1 MEIEVTVD
9 QGEAHCPDHVF
20 NQVKTPKYIMNCLHC
35 KRHEKNNIPDFLFTI
50 QSILLLLGNNIKVNT
65 FLGKGMILLSDQIQ
79 TISLKV
85 VT

>member
-9 QGEAHCPDHVF
+9 QGEAYCPDHVF
-20 NQVKTPKYIMNCLHC
+20 NQVKTPKYIMNCPHC
-35 KRHEKNNIPDFLFTI
+35 KRHQKNNIPDFLFTI

-79 TISLKV
+79 TISLKA